1 MIDKIVNNWAR
12 IAFIIIAVVMSF
24 EALVLVSGIARF
36 IMLSVAAALIIASV
50 KVKGEE
56 LLGGDDE

>member
-1 MIDKIVNNWAR
+1 MIDRIVDNWAR

-24 EALVLVSGIARF
+24 EAIVLVSGIARVV
-36 IMLSVAAALIIASV
+36 MLSVSAALIIASV
-50 KVKGEE
+50 KVKGVE